1 MTTAIVGFVRLPTAA
16 KNLDIAAHFIIGAY
30 KVQMEYYGME
40 PIQDKNQVHEL
51 TLLSPRV
58 ARRLKTPVG
67 KVVRRRRSRIYDA
80 TLMNQEPNID
90 HGI

>member
-1 MTTAIVGFVRLPTAA
+1 
-16 KNLDIAAHFIIGAY
+16 
-30 KVQMEYYGME
+30 ME

-67 KVVRRRRSRIYDA
+67 KVVRSRRSRIYDA